1 MVQTTN
7 SKRKRPNPVPE
18 SSSEDNSSPGIQ
30 VETAPVEESQQ
41 EISATPTSAATPT
54 PAKASTA
61 SLPSQSAKDG
71 SPSDSTSQAKKPRS
85 DVWIH
90 FKKQGNGANTRATC
104 NYCKTAM
111 NGQSVNG
118 TSTLWRHLTQCHSY
132 KTSSKQ
138 ALLKLNGPNS
148 AVSNWVFSQE
158 VSRDLLVKM
167 VIAHELPFRFVQYT
181 LGRVLGDFRTRMAAN
196 TLEALVCAQDW
207 IRTEQGLHQT
217 DEEEDEG
224 KDEDGDDD
232 DVVEL

>member
-1 MVQTTN
+1 MAKTTN
-7 SKRKRPNPVPE
+7 SKRKCPNPIPE

-90 FKKQGNGANTRATC
+90 FKKQGNGANTKATC

-118 TSTLWRHLTQCHSY
+118 TLTLWRHLTRCHSY

-138 ALLKLNGPNS
+138 SVTETQWTEFSGIE
-148 AVSNWVFSQE
+148 VGVFSGGIKRPTREDGHRTQATIPICLVRP
-158 VSRDLLVKM
+158 VSSFCSLAPSK
-167 VIAHELPFRFVQYT
+167 IQAHWPHDPQIGHHGNVSK
-181 LGRVLGDFRTRMAAN
+181 
-196 TLEALVCAQDW
+196 
-207 IRTEQGLHQT
+207 
-217 DEEEDEG
+217 DEG
-224 KDEDGDDD
+224 TARKGASQCR
-232 DVVEL
+232 